1 MMASNKSFIQGT
13 EEAALEEGFYS
24 GMMSDC
30 DGEMLPDGM
39 GVLEYR
45 EGDRS
50 RRKRQGGSHPFQAV
64 MA

>member
-1 MMASNKSFIQGT
+1 M
-13 EEAALEEGFYS
+13 EEGFYS